1 MFYVRHFSMYEDKCS
16 PLGINICQ
24 NGGSCFVENFEDAN
38 PICSCPEQYS
48 GVHCET
54 GNYSTSTV
62 LHKYD
67 INDSINYILQIFR
80 EVQAGWCRCL

>member
-24 NGGSCFVENFEDAN
+24 NGGSCFVEHFGDGN
-38 PICSCPEQYS
+38 PICSCPEQYG

-54 GNYSTSTV
+54 SNYNTTTV
-62 LHKYD
+62 SYRYN
-67 INDSINYILQIFR
+67 INDSINYIFRIFR
-80 EVQAGWCRCL
+80 EVQAGWR

>member
-24 NGGSCFVENFEDAN
+24 NGGSCFVESFGDGN

-54 GNYSTSTV
+54 GNYNSTTV
-62 LHKYD
+62 SYRFN
-67 INDSINYILQIFR
+67 INDSINYIFRIFR
-80 EVQAGWCRCL
+80 EVQAGWC